1 LWDRFPA
8 SGGIL
13 AEGSVKLGLIGGL
26 TGLGLFALTGYSQAA
41 VLTIDLNNYASAVD
55 STSGQ
60 LLGTM
65 VATDATGGVDVTV
78 SLTNPATEF
87 FASTGGGHVTIAWN
101 LDTPTA
107 ATNITP
113 TSVTFTA
120 VTNDSPPGCVS
131 ACGSFTNGLQGNWSG
146 TSNSFAGPVSFF
158 LAGITTTDFVK
169 NSDGFMGAIDALGPA
184 GTGEIAG
191 MGSGTTFSSG
201 VPEPSTWAMM
211 MLGFAGLAYAGYR
224 RTKSPRTILAAD

>member
-1 LWDRFPA
+1 M
-8 SGGIL
+8 
-13 AEGSVKLGLIGGL
+13 KLGLIGGL
-26 TGLGLFALTGYSQAA
+26 AGLGLFALTGYSQAA
-41 VLTIDLNNYASAVD
+41 VLTINLNNYASAVD

-65 VATDATGGVDVTV
+65 VATDVIGGVDVTV
-78 SLTNPATEF
+78 ALANPTTEF
-87 FASTGGGHVTIAWN
+87 FAVTGGGHVTIAWN

-113 TSVTFTA
+113 TSPTFTA
-120 VTNDSPPGCVS
+120 VTNASPPGCVS
-131 ACGSFTNGLQGNWSG
+131 GCGSFTNGLQGTWKG
-146 TSNSFAGPVSFF
+146 TNNSFGGPVGFF
-158 LAGITTTDFVK
+158 LAGITTADFRN

-191 MGSGTTFSSG
+191 MGTSVTTFGS

-211 MLGFAGLAYAGYR
+211 MLGFAGLGFAAYRSRHRPAI
-224 RTKSPRTILAAD
+224 SSNPA